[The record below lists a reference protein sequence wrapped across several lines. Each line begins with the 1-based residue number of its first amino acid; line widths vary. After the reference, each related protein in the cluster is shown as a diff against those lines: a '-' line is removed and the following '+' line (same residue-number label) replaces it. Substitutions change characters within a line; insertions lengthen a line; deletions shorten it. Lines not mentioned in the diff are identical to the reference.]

1 MTLASDDD
9 EGQAHLLELS
19 KLAEKDPEFYKYLQ
33 QNDRELLDF
42 NPDAADNDDAMS
54 DDDEEEEVLESVPVL
69 TKTVLQGWQK
79 ALLEVRV

>member
-1 MTLASDDD
+1 MTVTPDDD
-9 EGQAHLLELS
+9 EGEAHLLELS

-42 NPDAADNDDAMS
+42 NPEAVDNDDAMS
-54 DDDEEEEVLESVPVL
+54 DDEEEEVLEAVPVL
-69 TKTVLQGWQK
+69 TKTILQGWQK